1 MVCPRCGSCNVELS
15 RPGSALAWCHSCGN
29 KYIVGAC
36 IVKSVRKMQVKDL
49 VKDVRASE
57 LERKAEK
64 AKKILECKMRELD
77 RAKRVVAKLEQDLA
91 EFKEL
96 DLEDVELCDYRY

>member
-1 MVCPRCGSCNVELS
+1 MVCPCCGCLGYRPSCLYETVLCLACGHEYSLIPRCVPE
-15 RPGSALAWCHSCGN
+15 
-29 KYIVGAC
+29 
-36 IVKSVRKMQVKDL
+36 VRKMQVKDL
-49 VKDVRASE
+49 VKDVKASE